1 MKVLNFWNRVDAV
14 RGINNS
20 LKSVAEKAGLNYEV
34 IKVQHSLGR
43 MPRAEEATKIAQA
56 LQVPTQWLVLGKCEN
71 VIDELRI
78 GKSNEN
84 EKMLHLLELIVKFS
98 RPNSSSDRKFLNQ
111 RKSTIEQRGVTV
123 IPLFTYIIN

>member
-1 MKVLNFWNRVDAV
+1 MLGEYEGLNFWNRVDAV

-84 EKMLHLLELIVKFS
+84 EKMLHLLELIV
-98 RPNSSSDRKFLNQ
+98 NSPDQIVQVIENFLTNGNQ
-111 RKSTIEQRGVTV
+111 LLSKEA
-123 IPLFTYIIN
+123 